1 MFLSISSYYT
11 SQLKLFLLCFLLTL
25 ELTHKMTEFGSLFQL
40 FSLGRMLSIFYFSTP
55 QGRMAFASF
64 FSFSSACPT
73 RFATLLNKRIQTMLF
88 VSPNFLSSFSML
100 NMLQSSLC
108 LDSRFINHV
117 CVLFFFFFFFV
128 FTRFWRSAATV

>member
-1 MFLSISSYYT
+1 MSHFFSFSLSHTLTVFLSISSYYT

-25 ELTHKMTEFGSLFQL
+25 ELTHNMTEFGSLFQL

-88 VSPNFLSSFSML
+88 ASPNFLSSFSML
-100 NMLQSSLC
+100 NMLQSSLIK
-108 LDSRFINHV
+108 RHG
-117 CVLFFFFFFFV
+117 
-128 FTRFWRSAATV
+128 